1 MRKALF
7 VLFLVTI
14 CIGLVGWK
22 YLHRPVEIDKTPI
35 ILGHGGMGVR
45 SALPLNSIESIN
57 KALSYPIAG
66 TEIDVR
72 MTADGILIAFHGK
85 DLKSETNCSGLVSK
99 TTFDELS
106 NCENSTW
113 LKSAKIERLEDIF
126 NENHPKG
133 TMFSLDVKEAF
144 GAKNN
149 RSALLVDNLKAVT
162 DSFQK
167 YDFLIESTELPFLID
182 LKKNKVNAELFFYAH
197 NLETDLDKI
206 LAAQLDGAS
215 IDMKLCS
222 AEQIASAQEAN
233 LKVMLWGTGSVF
245 SNREAL
251 NMKPNIIQTDDISS
265 MSKLL
270 KR

>member
-45 SALPLNSIESIN
+45 STLPLNSLESIK
-57 KALSYPIAG
+57 KALSHPIAG

-72 MTADGILIAFHGK
+72 MTADGVLIAFHGEN
-85 DLKSETNCSGLVSK
+85 LKSETNCAGFVSK
-99 TTFDELS
+99 TTFAEIS

-113 LKSAKIERLEDIF
+113 LKSAKIERLEDILD
-126 NENHPKG
+126 ENYPKG
-133 TMFSLDVKEAF
+133 SIFSLDLKENF
-144 GAKNN
+144 ETESN
-149 RSALLVDNLKAVT
+149 RSALLVDELKKLPE
-162 DSFQK
+162 SFQK
-167 YDFLIESTELPFLID
+167 YKFLIESMDLPFLID
-182 LKKNKVNAELFFYAH
+182 LKKNEVNAELFFYAH

-206 LAAQLDGAS
+206 LAAELDGIS
-215 IDMKLCS
+215 INMNLCS

-245 SNREAL
+245 SNREAV
-251 NMKPNIIQTDDISS
+251 NMKPNIIQTDDIGS
-265 MSKLL
+265 MSKLV